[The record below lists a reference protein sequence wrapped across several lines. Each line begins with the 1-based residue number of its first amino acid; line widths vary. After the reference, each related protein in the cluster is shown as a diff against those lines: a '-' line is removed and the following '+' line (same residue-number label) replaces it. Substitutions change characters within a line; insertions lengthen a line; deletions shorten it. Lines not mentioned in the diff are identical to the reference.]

1 MPEPPKK
8 RLCLRCNDNKEY
20 KDDDVSCGSGHD
32 ISLENYLFAREDER
46 ETKRKEDEKKNKPQ
60 SLLGNLGKLAKK

>member
-20 KDDDVSCGSGHD
+20 KDDDALCGAGHD
-32 ISLENYLFAREDER
+32 ISLENYLFAREE
-46 ETKRKEDEKKNKPQ
+46 EQSIARKKAEEAAKPK
-60 SLLGNLGKLAKK
+60 SMLGNLGKLTKK

>member
-20 KDDDVSCGSGHD
+20 KEEDAMCANDHD
-32 ISLENYLFAREDER
+32 ISLENYLFRREE
-46 ETKRKEDEKKNKPQ
+46 EHATKAKADADAKRPK
-60 SLLGNLGKLAKK
+60 SMLGNLAKAVKK